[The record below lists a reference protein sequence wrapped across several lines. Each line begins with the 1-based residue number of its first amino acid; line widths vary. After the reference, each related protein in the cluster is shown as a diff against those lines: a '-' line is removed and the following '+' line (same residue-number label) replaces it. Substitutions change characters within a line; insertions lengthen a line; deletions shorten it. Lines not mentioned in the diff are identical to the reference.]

1 MTAATPEIPKQ
12 KLHND
17 WTLFFDNPRAQKEG
31 ETWLQNLKPCS
42 TFDTVEDFWS
52 LFNNVL
58 PASRLGPG
66 CNYHLFKKG
75 VMPMWEDKK
84 NEHGGKWIITIP
96 KQDRQKGK
104 VDEWWLY
111 TVLAMIGET
120 MDESGLEVCGAV
132 VSIRKSQDRIALW
145 VKGVEEKE
153 CIKVGTRWK
162 VALEVSD
169 RTTLKF
175 QSHRDAAKNN
185 SSFKNQNLYEC

>member
-1 MTAATPEIPKQ
+1 MDPLDYTMPKQ
-12 KLHND
+12 IVRPSNPNVPPLPP
-17 WTLFFDNPRAQKEG
+17 PRAQKEG

-42 TFDTVEDFWS
+42 TFNTVEDFWS
-52 LFNNVL
+52 LFNNIL
-58 PASRLGPG
+58 PASRLGTG

-120 MDESGLEVCGAV
+120 MDETGLEVCGAV
-132 VSIRKSQDRIALW
+132 ACYISQTVNAT
-145 VKGVEEKE
+145 E
-153 CIKVGTRWK
+153 
-162 VALEVSD
+162 
-169 RTTLKF
+169 
-175 QSHRDAAKNN
+175 
-185 SSFKNQNLYEC
+185 